1 MPSIEALWSVKF
13 ESSRGFGGHGVV
25 VFETGRL
32 FGGDISWYYTGHFET
47 NGKRVK
53 AQVKVD
59 FHGEPLEAVTG
70 HVPGQAFEIDLRA
83 RISDDGTEITGHGD
97 VVGDPEQVMQFSLK
111 RLADLP

>member
-13 ESSRGFGGHGVV
+13 ESSRGFGAHGVV

-32 FGGDISWYYTGHFET
+32 FGGDISWYYTGHFKT
-47 NGKRVK
+47 NGKRVN

-70 HVPGQAFEIDLRA
+70 HAPGQPFKIDLLGK
-83 RISDDGTEITGHGD
+83 ISDDGNEIEARGT
-97 VVGDPEQVMQFSLK
+97 VVDEPDQVLVFSMK